1 MTSVT
6 MRQVSCVQLLFQ
18 LIPEVNLNLLRDLL
32 LFLSSV
38 ARHESENRMNAENLG
53 TLFSTHILCPR
64 KLSPEVLQSNHQL
77 LSKAVTFM
85 IENAEK
91 LFEIPEKLCID
102 VSNYLNKKDKF
113 ATPKN
118 KKGMILISNKILLY
132 IIMVTG
138 RKGVVTP
145 DQGSPV
151 VNTVFTFVDREASM
165 KAQVMMICGITRIVH
180 GCLRLVIRQTRPW
193 PSSTLMFSPCLRAL
207 TRRGWWPS

>member
-1 MTSVT
+1 MPALRKDGVSEQEMTSVT
-6 MRQVSCVQLLFQ
+6 QRQVSCVQLLFQ

-118 KKGMILISNKILLY
+118 KKGMILIS
-132 IIMVTG
+132 
-138 RKGVVTP
+138 
-145 DQGSPV
+145 
-151 VNTVFTFVDREASM
+151 
-165 KAQVMMICGITRIVH
+165 
-180 GCLRLVIRQTRPW
+180 
-193 PSSTLMFSPCLRAL
+193 
-207 TRRGWWPS
+207 